1 MAAIFLAAERNEWDS
16 LTLLEHRTD
25 RERTRRVFEEANVR
39 YKASI
44 QSRQHSRRIDP
55 INRVASAWII
65 NLQDSAQMRDEGH
78 IAFAQSSL
86 ILQTT
91 GRRLQCAKHSP

>member
-39 YKASI
+39 FTPARFSRSNAKFSTSHCGAGATAI
-44 QSRQHSRRIDP
+44 CRQSLSALPPESGHLAHPFKRTDEK
-55 INRVASAWII
+55 INSVS
-65 NLQDSAQMRDEGH
+65 Q
-78 IAFAQSSL
+78 FA
-86 ILQTT
+86 
-91 GRRLQCAKHSP
+91 KFV

>member
-39 YKASI
+39 FTPARFSRSNAKFSTSHCGAGATAI
-44 QSRQHSRRIDP
+44 CRQS
-55 INRVASAWII
+55 
-65 NLQDSAQMRDEGH
+65 L
-78 IAFAQSSL
+78 SSL
-86 ILQTT
+86 PKDELSYQFCEGPDRHTN
-91 GRRLQCAKHSP
+91 G

>member
-25 RERTRRVFEEANVR
+25 RERTRRVFEEANAR

-44 QSRQHSRRIDP
+44 QSRHQPFRKSAFLSLDIEDIQHRAFRCRRGVTFG
-55 INRVASAWII
+55 NR
-65 NLQDSAQMRDEGH
+65 LCQ
-78 IAFAQSSL
+78 
-86 ILQTT
+86 
-91 GRRLQCAKHSP
+91 